1 MGLFSTERSGIYT
14 GSLELN
20 GHIMSGKLYT
30 YPDNFRAQKIQIAAK
45 YSKFNLDLPEFVVG
59 ETDKSADFLKK
70 FPLGKV
76 PAFESDKVCLFEPNA
91 IAYYVG
97 NKQTRGGD
105 NEAEVLQWIGV
116 ADNEILPAA
125 CTWVY
130 PTMGIMQYNKNN
142 TDKAKSDVKSVM
154 NALNQH
160 LLTRTYLVGERISQA
175 DISVACTLKM
185 LYTHV
190 MDPAFR
196 SAYPNVNRWF
206 MTCVNQFEFKN
217 VLGKV
222 TLCEKMA
229 QFDGKKYNEIYGKK
243 DAGKKEK
250 KPAQPKAK
258 KEQKPKEEKKV
269 EAPAPKQNTD
279 PWANS
284 PPATMDMDAWKRCFS
299 NKEDDEVLA
308 YFKEHFPK
316 DNYSVW
322 QGNYKYNDELKQK
335 FMASNM
341 IGGMFQRIEKLRK
354 HAFASVL
361 IFGENGNFEIEG
373 VWIWRGHDL
382 VFPLCE
388 DWTTDYETY
397 EWKKL
402 DYDAPETQLK
412 IKEFWA
418 WEGNFD
424 GRKNAGGKIYK

>member
-1 MGLFSTERSGIYT
+1 
-14 GSLELN
+14 
-20 GHIMSGKLYT
+20 MSGKLYT

-45 YSKFNLDLPEFVVG
+45 YSKFNLDLPDFVVG

-76 PAFESDKVCLFEPNA
+76 PAFENDKVCLFEPNA

-116 ADNEILPAA
+116 ADNDILPAA

-130 PTMGIMQYNKNN
+130 PTMGIMQYNKNS
-142 TDKAKSDVKSVM
+142 TEKAKNDVKKVM
-154 NALNQH
+154 EAMNQH

-175 DISVACTLKM
+175 DISVVCNLKM

-190 MDPAFR
+190 MDSAFR

-222 TLCEKMA
+222 TMCEKMA
-229 QFDGKKYNEIYGKK
+229 QFDGKKYNEIYGKDKK

-269 EAPAPKQNTD
+269 EAAPAPKKNTD

-284 PPATMDMDAWKRCFS
+284 PPATMDMDAWKRTYS
-299 NKEDDEVLA
+299 NETDNDKVMA
-308 YFKEHFPK
+308 YFNEHFPK
-316 DNYSVW
+316 DTYSVW
-322 QGNYKYNDELKQK
+322 QGNYKYNEELAQK

-341 IGGMFQRIEKLRK
+341 IGGMFQRVEKLRK

-361 IFGENGNFEIEG
+361 IFGENYKYEIEG
-373 VWIWRGHDL
+373 IWIWRGHDL

-388 DWTTDYETY
+388 DWTVDYETY
-397 EWKKL
+397 DWKKL

-412 IKEFWA
+412 IKEFFA
-418 WEGNFD
+418 QEGGFD
-424 GRKNAGGKIYK
+424 GRKLAGGKVYK